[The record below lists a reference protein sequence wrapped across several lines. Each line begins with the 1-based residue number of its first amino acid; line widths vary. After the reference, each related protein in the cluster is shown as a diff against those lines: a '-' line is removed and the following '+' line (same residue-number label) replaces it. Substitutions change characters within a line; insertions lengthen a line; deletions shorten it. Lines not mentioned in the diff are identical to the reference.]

1 MKLILFGDIPNWNR
15 SIQLLQTYRPDIFI
29 AGLSSISLGQFA
41 SSSVTYTP
49 EETAALYQSHQID
62 GVINIQG
69 ENPYYFRLLEELGIK
84 DIYVIPHTLCQRLEL
99 SESIDGD
106 AILYPYK
113 EVLPELMQIEFH
125 LADHC
130 NLNRKGCSH
139 FSNLVP
145 QPIFP
150 DKEQFVRDLHQLA
163 GYFSQI
169 HDFYLLGGEPLL
181 NPEIGV
187 YIRTVREAF
196 PYTNVIIV
204 TNGLLLLTLKEEVI
218 QTIKENR
225 VHISISDYACLDRD
239 KIISFIQAHA
249 LSADLREGK
258 ECFSKY
264 LNPRGDSDKEQV
276 FSNCIRR
283 NCTFLAKGK
292 MAACCQPFV
301 VHYFNDYFHENLP
314 EEEGIDLYEPGLTGW
329 EIQKRLITPME
340 SCRYCSADVP
350 FDWAMSKA
358 PYSKDDWC
366 VN

>member
-29 AGLSSISLGQFA
+29 AGLSSVSLGQFA

-49 EETAALYQSHQID
+49 EETAVLYRSHQID

-69 ENPYYFRLLEELGIK
+69 ENPYYFRLLKELGIEN
-84 DIYVIPHTLCQRLEL
+84 IYVIPHTLYQKLEL

-106 AILYPYK
+106 TILYPYK
-113 EVLPELMQIEFH
+113 EVLPELMQ
-125 LADHC
+125 LT
-130 NLNRKGCSH
+130 
-139 FSNLVP
+139 
-145 QPIFP
+145 
-150 DKEQFVRDLHQLA
+150 

-187 YIRTVREAF
+187 YINTVRKAF
-196 PYTNVIIV
+196 PYTNLIIV
-204 TNGLLLLTLKEEVI
+204 TNGLLLLSLKEEVI
-218 QTIKENR
+218 QMIKENR
-225 VHISISDYACLDRD
+225 VHISISDYTCLDRD

-264 LNPRGDSDKEQV
+264 LNPQGDSDKEQV
-276 FSNCIRR
+276 FANCIRR

>member
-29 AGLSSISLGQFA
+29 AGLSSVSLGQFA

-49 EETAALYQSHQID
+49 EETAALYRSHQID

-69 ENPYYFRLLEELGIK
+69 ENPYYFRLLKELGIEN
-84 DIYVIPHTLCQRLEL
+84 IYVIPHTLYQKLEL
-99 SESIDGD
+99 SESIDDD

-113 EVLPELMQIEFH
+113 EVLPELMQLEFH

-130 NLNRKGCSH
+130 NLNCKGCSH

-145 QPIFP
+145 QPVFP
-150 DKEQFVRDLHQLA
+150 DKEQFVRDLQQLT

-187 YIRTVREAF
+187 YINTVRKAF
-196 PYTNVIIV
+196 PYTNLIIV
-204 TNGLLLLTLKEEVI
+204 TNGLLLLSLKEEVI
-218 QTIKENR
+218 QMIKENR
-225 VHISISDYACLDRD
+225 VHISISDYTCLDRD

-264 LNPRGDSDKEQV
+264 LNPQGNSDKEQV
-276 FSNCIRR
+276 FANCIRR

-366 VN
+366 IN